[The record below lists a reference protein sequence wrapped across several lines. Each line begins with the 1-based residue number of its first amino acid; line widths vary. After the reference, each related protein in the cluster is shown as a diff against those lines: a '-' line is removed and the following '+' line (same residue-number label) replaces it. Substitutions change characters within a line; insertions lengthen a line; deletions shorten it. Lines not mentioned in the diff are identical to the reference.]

1 MAITINN
8 FEKSLNSF
16 LVEDAKRLF
25 TQKCVYDIT
34 ITNEGA
40 WTAYVEGGND
50 EYAIRLAFH
59 GKEVVQSNCSCPYN
73 GPVCKHGAAL
83 LFVLRQDYLDRFHD
97 AEPLEQGQDA
107 LFVPKK
113 NKNQNTDYTPE
124 GLYTAYK
131 ALPDSEKRVIKIAAL
146 MYEPFPINK
155 MIEVFNA
162 LFLHSDRGLTP
173 SWAKIWLLELSQA
186 AFLLYLSTGQYRIK
200 SDFADY
206 LIEKEFETDKEF
218 RAILLRIQRIMEP
231 NPTRTREFE
240 PSERYFREMK
250 FALLMGNL
258 ESFRAN
264 FFNTIQYS
272 DQLTKF
278 KQKELGKYF
287 LPDAFNLEKLEKIPA
302 DIRSFLLVDMLSMM
316 AAELRQPNAYFDYI
330 AQNINKHPEDTQSN
344 LARLV
349 SQIAVYRGDWE
360 TISLV
365 SSFFDDV
372 QSAIFLGWQNLL
384 RGSGTEAVEVFGVAT
399 KAMRKVTKNP
409 KDILTNFGAFGQML
423 AQLQTQ
429 DASIYT
435 KIEANHKQL
444 SKYSGGYNQIYDALV
459 AVVSYLKNEKNMAKK
474 MLQNILPI
482 SEQNRFFL
490 YLAMFWVDEKMLP
503 MTTLK
508 TMAER
513 LSKTGYHWM
522 AFELLTMLNRIEPS
536 VEKWEI
542 DLETLKNT
550 PISKT
555 AGTAKNKKGKTSI
568 FDNIEPL
575 VDLLPRIEEWETAL
589 NALMGMTATATKNAK
604 VNDSRL
610 IWLVDFENL
619 QIQPKEQVFGK
630 TGWSAGRNVAL
641 QRLMRAELNQ
651 MTDQDRRVS
660 RSIKQYYGWSGG
672 NEYAI
677 ETDKAL
683 PELVGHPLLFLYKSP
698 QVAVQFVEDKPI
710 LIAKEVKDGYQLSFS
725 QKIEVAGWSIVKESP
740 TRYKLLRVTEDHA
753 RIAAQMTNNRLVVP
767 AKGRERLQKV
777 IEGLSN
783 IVSVQ
788 SAFETTGNIPKIEP
802 DLRICVHLL
811 PIGDGFHVEFYSKPF
826 ADNPP
831 YFKPGEGE
839 ALVIADVNGTRV
851 QTKRQLK
858 KEKEN
863 AAELLGK
870 LEILR
875 GVTPQHNTWE
885 LDDAEKCLQF
895 LLELQPMVAEEAV
908 ILEWPKGEKFRI
920 TKIAGFEQFKM
931 DIKEKN
937 DWFEVNGSLQ
947 VDEGMVLNMQELLKL
962 SESKSQFIELSPGKF
977 LALTNEFRKRL
988 QEINGLMNPQKDGSM
1003 QLHRLAAP
1011 AMSIFTDELKE
1022 FSFDKKYKK
1031 NLELLHKA
1039 FKAKFKVPEN
1049 FNATL
1054 REYQTEGFQW
1064 LSRLAMWG
1072 VGACLADD
1080 MGLGKT
1086 VQALALVLDRADDGP
1101 TLVVA
1106 PASVCRNWN
1115 VEIGKFTPTLRPI
1128 LFGEGDRTA
1137 AIDQAGPRDILITT
1151 YDLMTRE
1158 SENFTKK
1165 KFATIILDEAQSI
1178 KNRATK
1184 RSETAMMLQGDF
1196 KILTTGTPLENH
1208 LGELWNLFQFIN
1220 PGLLGSIDR
1229 FTEKFAGPIEKYR
1242 DENKRDQLRRLVQ
1255 PFMLRRRKDEVLKE
1269 LPAKTEI
1276 TLTVELSPEERAFY
1290 EALRRKAIAN
1300 LERDTEGV
1308 GGGQKHLQILAEI
1321 MRLRRAACHPRLV
1334 DENADFVDSAK
1345 LRLFGE
1351 TVEELLDN
1359 GHKALVFS
1367 QFVGHLAIL
1376 EAYLKKKNIA
1386 YQYLDGSTPLNK
1398 RQQRIEA
1405 FQRGEGDL
1413 FLISLKAGGVGLNLT
1428 AADYVIH
1435 MDPWWNP
1442 AVEDQATDRAH
1453 RIGQNK
1459 PVTVYRLV
1467 TEGTIEEKILKLHEQ
1482 KRDLADSLLTGAD
1495 VSARLTADDLLSLIK
1510 SR

>member
-1 MAITINN
+1 MVITIND
-8 FEKSLNSF
+8 FEKHLNSF
-16 LVEDAKRLF
+16 LVGDAKTLF
-25 TQKCVYDIT
+25 EQKKVYDIT
-34 ITNEGA
+34 KTNEGA
-40 WTAYVEGGND
+40 WTAWVNEKND
-50 EYAIRLAFH
+50 DYAVRVAFN
-59 GKEVVQSNCSCPYN
+59 GKEIVKSNCTCPYN
-73 GPVCKHGAAL
+73 GPICKHGVAL
-83 LFVLRQDYLDRFHD
+83 LFALRNDYLSKFKD
-97 AEPLEQGQDA
+97 AETIGDVPSHL
-107 LFVPKK
+107 LKPKK
-113 NKNQNTDYTPE
+113 AKETSTDYTPE
-124 GLYTAYK
+124 GLYEAYK
-131 ALPDSEKRVIKIAAL
+131 KLPEPEKRVVKIAAL
-146 MYEPFPINK
+146 IHEPFS
-155 MIEVFNA
+155 MTQLIEVFNA
-162 LFLHSDRGLTP
+162 LFQHLDRGLTN
-173 SWAKIWLLELSQA
+173 SWAKIWLLELSQS
-186 AFLLYLSTGQYRIK
+186 AFLLYLSSGQYRIK

-206 LIEKEFETDKEF
+206 LIEKEFETDKEL
-218 RAILLRIQRIMEP
+218 RAILLRIQRIVEP
-231 NPTRTREFE
+231 SPMRTRDYE
-240 PSERYFREMK
+240 PSERYFRETR
-250 FALLMGNL
+250 FALYMNNL
-258 ESFRAN
+258 DNFRN
-264 FFNTIQYS
+264 NYFLTIQHANTS
-272 DQLTKF
+272 VRF
-278 KQKELGKYF
+278 SQKGLNKYF
-287 LPDAFNLEKLEKIPA
+287 LPDAIDLEKLEKIPA
-302 DIRSFLLVDMLSMM
+302 DIRGFLLVDMLSLMSY
-316 AAELRQPNAYFDYI
+316 ELAPKNEYFDYI
-330 AQNINKHPEDTQSN
+330 VKNINKHPEAVQSN

-349 SQIAVYRGDWE
+349 AQIAVYQGDWE
-360 TISLV
+360 TISTV
-365 SSFFDDV
+365 SRFFDDI
-372 QSAIFLGWQNLL
+372 QSAVFLGWQTLL
-384 RGSGTEAVEVFGVAT
+384 RGDGTQAVEIFNVGL
-399 KAMRKVTKNP
+399 KAVRKITKNP
-409 KDILTNFGAFGQML
+409 KDFLNNFAAIGQML
-423 AQLQTQ
+423 AQLKTQ
-429 DASIYT
+429 DSAFYA

-444 SKYSGGYNQIYDALV
+444 SKYNTGYNQVFDALL
-459 AVVSYLKNEKNMAKK
+459 AVVAYLKNEKNAAKRV
-474 MLQNILPI
+474 LQNILPN
-482 SEQNRFFL
+482 SEQSRFFI
-490 YLAMFWVDEKMLP
+490 YLCMFWVDEKMLP
-503 MTTLK
+503 MATVKTTV
-508 TMAER
+508 ER
-513 LSKTGYHWM
+513 LTKNGYHWM
-522 AFELLTMLNRIEPS
+522 AFELLTMLMRIEPS
-536 VEKWEI
+536 VEKWEN
-542 DLETLKNT
+542 DLENLKNT
-550 PISKT
+550 SLRKT
-555 AGTAKNKKGKTSI
+555 NI

-575 VDLLPRIEEWETAL
+575 VDLLPRIEEWESAL
-589 NALMGMTATATKNAK
+589 NALLGMTSTAIKATAKE
-604 VNDSRL
+604 NDSRL
-610 IWLVDFENL
+610 VWLVDFENL

-641 QRLMRAELNQ
+641 ARLMRAELNH
-651 MTDQDRRVS
+651 MTDQDRRIS

-672 NEYAI
+672 NEYSI

-710 LIAKEVKDGYQLSFS
+710 LIAKEVKEGYQLSFS
-725 QKIEVAGWSIVKESP
+725 QKIEAAGWSIVKESP

-753 RIAAQMTNNRLVVP
+753 RIASQMINNRLVVP

-788 SAFETTGNIPKIEP
+788 SAFETTGNIPKVDP

-826 ADNPP
+826 AENPP

-839 ALVIADVNGTRV
+839 ALVIGDVNGTKV
-851 QTKRQLK
+851 QTKRNLK

-863 AAELLGK
+863 ATELLEK

-895 LLELQPMVAEEAV
+895 LLELQPMVAEEQV

-931 DIKEKN
+931 DIQEKN
-937 DWFEVNGSLQ
+937 DWFEVNGELR
-947 VDEGMVLNMQELLKL
+947 VDENLVLNMQELLRL
-962 SESKSQFIELSPGKF
+962 SESKSQFVELSPGKF

-1011 AMSIFTDELKE
+1011 AMSIFTDEVKA
-1022 FSFDKKYKK
+1022 FNFDKKYKK

-1039 FKAKFKVPEN
+1039 FKAKFKIPEN

-1054 REYQTEGFQW
+1054 RGYQKEGFEW

-1086 VQALALVLDRADDGP
+1086 VQALALVLDRADAGP

-1128 LFGEGDRTA
+1128 LFGEGDRAA
-1137 AIDQAGPRDILITT
+1137 AIEQVGPRDVLITT
-1151 YDLMTRE
+1151 YDLLTRE

-1165 KFATIILDEAQSI
+1165 KFTTIILDEAQAI

-1184 RSETAMMLQGDF
+1184 RSETAMQLQGDF

-1242 DENKRDQLRRLVQ
+1242 DENRRDQLRRLVQ

-1290 EALRRKAIAN
+1290 EALRRKALAN

-1376 EAYLKKKNIA
+1376 EAYLKKKNIS

-1398 RQQRIEA
+1398 RQERIEA

-1453 RIGQNK
+1453 RIGQER